1 MIEDY
6 DDDTPF
12 PEVVTLEI
20 TDVLDLHSFAPR
32 DVSRV
37 VEAYLQEARRLG
49 FRSVRLVHGKGNG
62 TQREIVRKILTYT
75 SFVIAFT
82 DAPPN
87 GGGWGATV
95 AHLRLEF

>member
-1 MIEDY
+1 MTEDY
-6 DDDTPF
+6 VNESPF
-12 PEVVTLEI
+12 PAVVTLEI

-32 DVSRV
+32 DGGRV
-37 VEAYLQEARRLG
+37 VEAYLLEARRLG
-49 FRSVRLVHGKGNG
+49 FRSVRLIHGKGNG
-62 TQREIVRKILTYT
+62 TQREIVRKILART

>member
-6 DDDTPF
+6 DDDAPF

-32 DVSRV
+32 DVGRV
-37 VEAYLQEARRLG
+37 VEAYLLEARRLG
-49 FRSVRLVHGKGNG
+49 FRSVRLVHGKGSG
-62 TQREIVRKILTYT
+62 AQRENVRKILARTP
-75 SFVIAFT
+75 FVVAFT